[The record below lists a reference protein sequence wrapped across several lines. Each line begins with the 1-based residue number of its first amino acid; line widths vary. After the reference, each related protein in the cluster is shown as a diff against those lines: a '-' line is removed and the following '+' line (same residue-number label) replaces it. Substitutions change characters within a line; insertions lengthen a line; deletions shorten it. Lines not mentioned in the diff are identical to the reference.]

1 MNRSRNYFAGPA
13 VLPEE
18 VIKSTGEAALDFNG
32 MGVSIMEI
40 SHRSKE
46 FDKVFTDAQN
56 NALKIM
62 GLSADDYSVLF
73 LGGGA
78 STQFLMLPFNFLKT
92 KADYVNTGAWAKKAI
107 KEGKHFGQ
115 VDVVGSSEDKNFNYI
130 PKNLQ
135 YNDDADYLHIT
146 TNNTIYGTEW
156 KDTPDV
162 KAPLVADMSSDM
174 FAMPRPFDKYSL
186 IYAGAQKN
194 IGPSG
199 VTMVVI
205 KNEWFE
211 KASKENVPTMINY
224 GTHINK
230 QSMFNTPP
238 TLPVFTVG
246 KVFEWILDKGGLE
259 AVHEINIKKA
269 GYIYDVI
276 DANPDFFKG
285 TVTDK
290 NDRSLMNIT
299 FNLPTA
305 ELEAKFIAEAKEKHN
320 MLGLKGHRSVGG
332 IRASVYNACPV
343 EHCRDLAK
351 FMEEFMKENK

>member
-1 MNRSRNYFAGPA
+1 MNRAHNYFAGPA
-13 VLPEE
+13 VLP
-18 VIKSTGEAALDFNG
+18 VDVVKATSEAAMDFNG

-56 NALKIM
+56 DALKIM
-62 GLSADDYSVLF
+62 GLSPDDYSVLF

-78 STQFLMLPFNFLKT
+78 STQFLMVPYNFMKS

-107 KEGKHFGQ
+107 KEGKFFG
-115 VDVVGSSEDKNFNYI
+115 DVNVIGSSEDGNFNYI
-130 PKNLQ
+130 PKGLK

-156 KDTPDV
+156 KETPNT
-162 KAPLVADMSSDM
+162 KAPIVADMSSDM
-174 FAMPRPFDKYSL
+174 FAMPREWDKYSL

-199 VTMVVI
+199 VTMVIV
-205 KNEWFE
+205 KNEWYE
-211 KASKENVPTMINY
+211 KEAKKDIPTMMSY
-224 GTHINK
+224 GTHIDK

-246 KVFEWILDKGGLE
+246 QVFKWILNKGGLE
-259 AVHEINIKKA
+259 AIKELNEKKA

-276 DANPDFFKG
+276 DEYPEFFKG
-285 TVTDK
+285 TVKDK
-290 NDRSLMNIT
+290 KDRSLMNIT
-299 FNLPTA
+299 FNLPEA

-332 IRASVYNACPV
+332 IRASVYNACPE
-343 EHCRDLAK
+343 EHCQDLAK
-351 FMEEFMKENK
+351 YMVDFMKANK

>member
-1 MNRSRNYFAGPA
+1 MNRARNYFAGPA
-13 VLPEE
+13 VLPVE
-18 VIKSTGEAALDFNG
+18 VVKATSEAAMDFNG

-56 NALKIM
+56 DALKIM
-62 GLSADDYSVLF
+62 GLSSEDYSVLF

-78 STQFLMLPFNFLKT
+78 STQFLMVPYNFLSN
-92 KADYVNTGAWAKKAI
+92 KADYVNTGAWAKKAV
-107 KEGKHFGQ
+107 KEGKRFG
-115 VDVVGSSEDKNFNYI
+115 DVNVVASSEDKNYNYI
-130 PKNLQ
+130 PKDVQ

-156 KDTPDV
+156 KETPNT

-174 FAMPRPFDKYSL
+174 FAMPREWDKYSL

-199 VTMVVI
+199 VTMVVV
-205 KNEWFE
+205 KNEWYE
-211 KASKENVPTMINY
+211 KVAKKDIPTMMSY
-224 GTHINK
+224 GTHIDK
-230 QSMFNTPP
+230 ASMFNTPP
-238 TLPVFTVG
+238 TLPVFAVG
-246 KVFEWILDKGGLE
+246 QVFKWILNQGGLE
-259 AVHEINIKKA
+259 AVKENNIKKA
-269 GYIYDVI
+269 AYIYDVI
-276 DANPDFFKG
+276 DANSDFFKG

-299 FNLPTA
+299 FNLPTP

-332 IRASVYNACPV
+332 VRASVYNACPV
-343 EHCRDLAK
+343 EHCQDLGK
-351 FMEEFMKENK
+351 FMIEFMNENK